1 MNETTESKK
10 EEAQID
16 RQQVTPLVYKKDD
29 DFIYF
34 DFLRPIIRLPADRL
48 ESEGEGSHRF
58 VARTTEVLAVTTARQ
73 LLQYA
78 ENVNYDEKIVI
89 QDVKDGQPSE

>member
-1 MNETTESKK
+1 MTETVEKK
-10 EEAQID
+10 QEEAQID

-29 DFIYF
+29 NYIYF

-48 ESEGEGSHRF
+48 EDEGDSKHRF

-78 ENVNYDEKIVI
+78 ENVNYDEKIVV